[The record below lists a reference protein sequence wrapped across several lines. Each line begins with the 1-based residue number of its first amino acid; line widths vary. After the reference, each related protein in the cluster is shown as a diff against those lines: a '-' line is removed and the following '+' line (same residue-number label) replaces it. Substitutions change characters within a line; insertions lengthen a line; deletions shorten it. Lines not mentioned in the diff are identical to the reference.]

1 MARERARERRQNF
14 IKGIRHSKFGSQ
26 LQIKRDDGSSAL
38 ISNIYQ
44 ANIDIHTM
52 QKNQRIKPVA
62 KKTKDPNQMI
72 ESTES

>member
-1 MARERARERRQNF
+1 MAKEKARERRLNF

-26 LQIKRDDGSSAL
+26 LQIMRDDGSSAL

-52 QKNQRIKPVA
+52 QKN
-62 KKTKDPNQMI
+62 
-72 ESTES
+72 

>member
-1 MARERARERRQNF
+1 M
-14 IKGIRHSKFGSQ
+14 
-26 LQIKRDDGSSAL
+26 RDDGSSAL
-38 ISNIYQ
+38 VSNIYQ

-62 KKTKDPNQMI
+62 KKIKDPNQII